1 MPEDR
6 ELQRKLAR
14 VERLIE
20 QAEALTDNGLRDQV
34 RELVQH
40 LLDFHGAG
48 LARMV
53 RQIAA
58 LGPSGR
64 ELLEA
69 WTRDDL
75 IASLLLLYDLHP
87 QELEV
92 RVRGALD
99 RVRPYLQSHGGNV
112 EYLGLA
118 EGVVRLR
125 MQGKCN
131 GCPSSEATARSTIEE
146 AIFAAAPEVS
156 GIEVEGVVAATPRAT
171 SGFVPL
177 EQVGMLR

>member
-1 MPEDR
+1 MLDDR
-6 ELQRKLAR
+6 QLQQKLAR
-14 VERLIE
+14 VEGLI
-20 QAEALTDNGLRDQV
+20 QQVEALPDAGLRDQV
-34 RELVQH
+34 RELVRQ
-40 LLDFHGAG
+40 LLDFHGTG

-58 LGPSGR
+58 AGPPGR
-64 ELLEA
+64 ELLDA
-69 WTRDDL
+69 WTGDDL
-75 IASLLLLYDLHP
+75 IAALLLLHDLHP

-118 EGVVRLR
+118 DGVVRLR
-125 MQGKCN
+125 MQGHCN

-146 AIFAAAPEVS
+146 AVLAAAPELS
-156 GIEVEGVVAATPRAT
+156 GIEVEGVAAVPRAA

>member
-1 MPEDR
+1 MPEDPQ
-6 ELQRKLAR
+6 LPQKLAR
-14 VERLIE
+14 VDVLIRQVE
-20 QAEALTDNGLRDQV
+20 GLPDARLRDQV

-58 LGPSGR
+58 IGPAGR
-64 ELLEA
+64 ELLHA
-69 WTRDDL
+69 WTGDDL

-87 QELEV
+87 EEQEV

-112 EYLGLA
+112 EYLGMS
-118 EGVVRLR
+118 GSVVRLR

-146 AIFAAAPEVS
+146 AIFAAAPDVS
-156 GIEVEGVVAATPRAT
+156 GIEIEGVVSSSRPAV

-177 EQVGMLR
+177 EQVGMRR